1 MLFFFWKV
9 YSPRMFLSY
18 FHFPWNIRIYLLT
31 SKTPQDVNNSFWF
44 LHGMNELLYAI
55 LCMSEATF
63 GVWLWP
69 QLSWCSMYTSRQY
82 FVIKIYKNINHRYF
96 NVLLELP
103 KGMSLI
109 GSFLVPSFSLVVTLE
124 KIVLIKKVHS
134 EHNYKSI

>member
-1 MLFFFWKV
+1 MKH
-9 YSPRMFLSY
+9 SC
-18 FHFPWNIRIYLLT
+18 LLT
-31 SKTPQDVNNSFWF
+31 VKTAQDVNDSFWF
-44 LHGMNELLYAI
+44 LHGMKELLQAI

-96 NVLLELP
+96 NFLFELP

-109 GSFLVPSFSLVVTLE
+109 GSYLVPSFSLVVTLE
-124 KIVLIKKVHS
+124 KIVLIKKVYS
-134 EHNYKSI
+134 ELNYESYLRRDWVRARKSC

>member
-1 MLFFFWKV
+1 MLFFLGRFTAAECSYHTFIFHETFV
-9 YSPRMFLSY
+9 YIM
-18 FHFPWNIRIYLLT
+18 LT

-96 NVLLELP
+96 DFLFDLP

-109 GSFLVPSFSLVVTLE
+109 GSYLVPSFSLVVTLE
-124 KIVLIKKVHS
+124 KIVFIKKIYS
-134 EHNYKSI
+134 ELNYKSI